1 MQRYNEPAEQIDS
14 PSRSILDSPSSRS
27 PRRSLR
33 QATARADSPPR
44 SLRQATLLD
53 SSAASA
59 VLSREEDASQ
69 LRLIFSTLL
78 DLVREDIDYEEART
92 DVYNLE
98 GHQDL
103 KDMVDALRSMDVIGG
118 IRQLADMLDLVQN
131 KREALEALDQLESAT
146 EDPVDPVD
154 PVDPADA
161 ATDVE
166 PVSDSETES
175 EEESDAL
182 GYDSDDLLDLME
194 SEDEWEPPAIVRRRI
209 GFDEEDSQTN
219 SAPLRF

>member
-14 PSRSILDSPSSRS
+14 PSRSILDSPSSR
-27 PRRSLR
+27 
-33 QATARADSPPR
+33 SPPR

-131 KREALEALDQLESAT
+131 KREALEALDQLESAAAT
-146 EDPVDPVD
+146 VD
-154 PVDPADA
+154 PVDPADPA
-161 ATDVE
+161 DAETDVE

-194 SEDEWEPPAIVRRRI
+194 SEDDLEPPAIVRRRI

>member
-14 PSRSILDSPSSRS
+14 PSRSILDSPSSR
-27 PRRSLR
+27 
-33 QATARADSPPR
+33 SPPR

-131 KREALEALDQLESAT
+131 KREALEALDQLESAAAT
-146 EDPVDPVD
+146 VD
-154 PVDPADA
+154 PVDPADPA
-161 ATDVE
+161 DAETDVE

-182 GYDSDDLLDLME
+182 GYDSDDLLDLLD
-194 SEDEWEPPAIVRRRI
+194 SEDDLEPPAIVRRRI

>member
-14 PSRSILDSPSSRS
+14 PSRSILDSPSSR
-27 PRRSLR
+27 
-33 QATARADSPPR
+33 SPPR

-69 LRLIFSTLL
+69 LRLIVSTLL

-131 KREALEALDQLESAT
+131 KREALEALDQLESAAAT
-146 EDPVDPVD
+146 VDPVD
-154 PVDPADA
+154 PVDPADPA
-161 ATDVE
+161 GAETDVE

-182 GYDSDDLLDLME
+182 GYDSDDLLDLLD
-194 SEDEWEPPAIVRRRI
+194 SEDDLEPPAIVRRRI
-209 GFDEEDSQTN
+209 AFDEEDSQTN

>member
-14 PSRSILDSPSSRS
+14 PSRSILDSPSSR
-27 PRRSLR
+27 
-33 QATARADSPPR
+33 SPPR

-146 EDPVDPVD
+146 VDPVD
-154 PVDPADA
+154 PLAWILDPAGA

-175 EEESDAL
+175 EEESGAL
-182 GYDSDDLLDLME
+182 GYDSEDLLDLME
-194 SEDEWEPPAIVRRRI
+194 SEDEWEPPAISRRRI

>member
-27 PRRSLR
+27 PPRSLR

-146 EDPVDPVD
+146 VDPVD

-166 PVSDSETES
+166 SMSGSETES

-194 SEDEWEPPAIVRRRI
+194 SEDDWEPPAIVRRRI

>member
-1 MQRYNEPAEQIDS
+1 M
-14 PSRSILDSPSSRS
+14 
-27 PRRSLR
+27 
-33 QATARADSPPR
+33 
-44 SLRQATLLD
+44 
-53 SSAASA
+53 
-59 VLSREEDASQ
+59 
-69 LRLIFSTLL
+69 
-78 DLVREDIDYEEART
+78 
-92 DVYNLE
+92 
-98 GHQDL
+98 

-131 KREALEALDQLESAT
+131 KREALEALDQLESAAAT
-146 EDPVDPVD
+146 VDPVD

-209 GFDEEDSQTN
+209 AFDEEDSQTN